1 MIDKKQIA
9 EAAAARHAEGW
20 KAKDRED
27 LIFDYEL
34 TDEQADAICAELE
47 RLEAEDAAVLA
58 KVVKIAQRY
67 IMDVNA
73 RGDLE
78 TRHSDGE
85 DFLDVSVWSLRDAL
99 VAAYELG
106 RKEAKQ

>member
-1 MIDKKQIA
+1 MFDMNRIK
-9 EAAAARHAEGW
+9 ETAAALHAENW
-20 KAKDRED
+20 KADDSWE
-27 LIFDYEL
+27 YAVENNL
-34 TDEQADAICAELE
+34 TDEQAEALRVEME
-47 RLEAEDAAVLA
+47 KLEAEDAAVLA
-58 KVVKIAQRY
+58 KVVEIAKRY
-67 IMDVNA
+67 MMGVNA